1 MPINIGKN
9 LKIQPTNDTKVS
21 KFVRSYDKIYN
32 YIEEKYQDETQN
44 ISLYDLLTSML
55 ETYTI
60 SYDNVPTGATFTW
73 KIGSQ
78 TLTNPATVYSG
89 QVVEYE
95 LLYSDDSKCV
105 GSFTVDDDY
114 VLDVSELE
122 PNQYLISITS
132 DKTLRSLHV
141 TRHYGTPDSY
151 VIDYTMDSSNVYTL
165 YADKNEVISYWGTTS
180 GYSGIERDLDIYGV
194 NYQLTVIQ
202 NNNISIPF
210 PYEAFIC
217 LLIEL
222 DDENGNQ
229 ITNLAPYYDSITFS
243 GTSSNFDY
251 KRDYYPSYF
260 AVWTEKNNTI
270 SWNINISGYG
280 PISDSAV
287 VGTTTVMKT
296 NTLVPYCSYTL
307 TPIPSDS
314 TVTLAASGYNTV
326 SGVGAQT
333 ITVLKGTNVVWM
345 IEKDDYETGSGTTTV
360 TTNPQSETQEIE
372 MRNFKVNID
381 DYEYTLEDGILKLTK
396 YVGSGTTPTTPGLE
410 NI

>member
-21 KFVRSYDKIYN
+21 KFVRSYDKIYD
-32 YIEEKYQDETQN
+32 YIDENYQDPTAN
-44 ISLYDLLTSML
+44 ITLYDLLTSML

-60 SYDNVPTGATFTW
+60 SYDNVPTGTTFTW
-73 KIGSQ
+73 KIGSTTLPQ
-78 TLTNPATVYSG
+78 TTNVYGG
-89 QVVEYE
+89 QIVEYE

-114 VLDVSELE
+114 VFDVSELE
-122 PNQYLISITS
+122 PNQFLVTITS
-132 DKTLRSLHV
+132 DKTLSYLSVDRY
-141 TRHYGTPDSY
+141 YGTSQHSQY
-151 VIDYTMDSSNVYTL
+151 SVQSFINNTYSF
-165 YADKNEVISYWGTTS
+165 YADKNEPIRLIPLCHDYTYSDKSLSNMGHVYDYTVSQNITCSAIFPYVAWRSYDIRLKDENDQVITNISQYW
-180 GYSGIERDLDIYGV
+180 DDI
-194 NYQLTVIQ
+194 TVI
-202 NNNISIPF
+202 
-210 PYEAFIC
+210 
-217 LLIEL
+217 
-222 DDENGNQ
+222 G
-229 ITNLAPYYDSITFS
+229 DSTKVE
-243 GTSSNFDY
+243 Y
-251 KRDYYPSYF
+251 KRDMYSTIFAIWTYPNTQFSY
-260 AVWTEKNNTI
+260 TI
-270 SWNINISGYG
+270 NINGYG
-280 PISDSAV
+280 QISDSASISNNTAV
-287 VGTTTVMKT
+287 FK
-296 NTLVPYCSYTL
+296 TLVPYCAYTL
-307 TPIPSDS
+307 TPIPADS